1 MITFN
6 TLGGHGQLGNQMFQ
20 YAVLQGISAK
30 NKAQVVFT
38 EEVVSRS
45 YLFDIFNITQYS
57 IVSDLNYEEYR
68 ESKFEFN
75 EEVFDIDSKS
85 LFGYFQTDKYFKHCE
100 EIIRQEF
107 TFRENTV
114 KQTEEILKPYKD
126 KILASVH
133 VRRGDYLTNPT
144 FHPILT
150 SNYYNKAF
158 NLLDDG
164 NTLFVCVSNDIEW
177 CKSNLKRNNLIYQHN
192 SLDVDMCII
201 SKCSHHIIANSSF
214 SWWGSWL
221 STNKNKKVVAPEK
234 WFGPS
239 ANLNTKD
246 LYRQEFIKIKN
257 N

>member
-45 YLFDIFNITQYS
+45 YLFDIFNITRYT

-75 EEVFDIDSKS
+75 EEIFDIDNKS
-85 LFGYFQTDKYFKHCE
+85 LFGYFQADKYFKHCE

-107 TFRENTV
+107 TFKEDTL
-114 KQTEEILKPYKD
+114 KQTEEILKPYKG
-126 KILASVH
+126 KTLVSVH
-133 VRRGDYLTNPT
+133 VRRGDYLANPT

-150 SNYYNKAF
+150 SKYYNNAF

-177 CKSNLKRNNLIYQHN
+177 CKLNLKRNNLIYQHN

-246 LYRQEFIKIKN
+246 LYRQEFIKIRN